1 MIVTEH
7 LFAIEDQTEC
17 LISALLESDA
27 VQNYKE
33 TKKAMYASAE
43 VAQLQKAFL
52 EAKSAF
58 ERVEAYGIHAPDFR
72 EKQRALRKA
81 KRALDLNE
89 IVANYRF
96 AETNVQTLLDTI
108 GLKIAQLISEDI
120 KVDAGNPFFER
131 GKKHSGCGGSCHAS

>member
-43 VAQLQKAFL
+43 VAQLQKHF
-52 EAKSAF
+52 
-58 ERVEAYGIHAPDFR
+58 
-72 EKQRALRKA
+72 
-81 KRALDLNE
+81 
-89 IVANYRF
+89 
-96 AETNVQTLLDTI
+96 
-108 GLKIAQLISEDI
+108 
-120 KVDAGNPFFER
+120 
-131 GKKHSGCGGSCHAS
+131 

>member
-96 AETNVQTLLDTI
+96 AVANVARYNWFKDCATN
-108 GLKIAQLISEDI
+108 
-120 KVDAGNPFFER
+120 F
-131 GKKHSGCGGSCHAS
+131 

>member
-1 MIVTEH
+1 MKSYDC
-7 LFAIEDQTEC
+7 EDQTEC

-96 AETNVQTLLDTI
+96 ADTI

>member
-33 TKKAMYASAE
+33 AKKAMYASAE

-52 EAKSAF
+52 RSE
-58 ERVEAYGIHAPDFR
+58 ERF
-72 EKQRALRKA
+72 
-81 KRALDLNE
+81 
-89 IVANYRF
+89 
-96 AETNVQTLLDTI
+96 
-108 GLKIAQLISEDI
+108 
-120 KVDAGNPFFER
+120 
-131 GKKHSGCGGSCHAS
+131 

>member
-33 TKKAMYASAE
+33 TKKAMYASRE

-58 ERVEAYGIHAPDFR
+58 ERVEG
-72 EKQRALRKA
+72 LW
-81 KRALDLNE
+81 NSCT
-89 IVANYRF
+89 RF
-96 AETNVQTLLDTI
+96 SGET
-108 GLKIAQLISEDI
+108 
-120 KVDAGNPFFER
+120 
-131 GKKHSGCGGSCHAS
+131 ASPT

>member
-33 TKKAMYASAE
+33 TKKAMYASTE

-72 EKQRALRKA
+72 EKQR
-81 KRALDLNE
+81 
-89 IVANYRF
+89 
-96 AETNVQTLLDTI
+96 
-108 GLKIAQLISEDI
+108 
-120 KVDAGNPFFER
+120 NPFFER

>member
-33 TKKAMYASAE
+33 TKKAMYASRE
-43 VAQLQKAFL
+43 VAQLQKTFL

-58 ERVEAYGIHAPDFR
+58 ERVEAYGIHASDFR